1 MIGLTPDD
9 LIRELFSVYTEE
21 IKRKITAQG
30 GEWTIGRLGVWLNER
45 NGWDERWATAS
56 LGSKGTGVVL
66 KALGFRVSS
75 VAGPGAKVTNPP

>member
-1 MIGLTPDD
+1 MPDD
-9 LIRELFSVYTEE
+9 LIREVLGVFTED
-21 IKRKITAQG
+21 IKREIRDNHG

-45 NGWDERWATAS
+45 NGWDDRWATAS

-75 VAGPGAKVTNPP
+75 VTGPGAKVTNPP